1 MVPVLAKLG
10 VKEGKMDEAIAM
22 VKELVALVSKEE
34 GTLLYKFC
42 KDPQNPNVLVVME
55 AYKDAAALQ
64 THSTTAY
71 FKEFFG
77 KFSTVMEGAPEIMI
91 LEEIA
96 SI

>member
-10 VKEGKMDEAIAM
+10 VKEGKMDDAIAM
-22 VKELVALVSKEE
+22 VKELVAEVAKEE

-42 KDPQNPNVLVVME
+42 KDPKNPNVLIVME
-55 AYKDAAALQ
+55 AYKDEAALQ
-64 THSTTAY
+64 THSTTPY
-71 FKEFFG
+71 FTEFFG
-77 KFSTVMEGAPEIMI
+77 KFSAIMEGAPEIMI